1 MAASRKLLGNS
12 IAREQFL
19 LNEARIVARM
29 RLEGMSERQ
38 VCAKVKA
45 GNLFQYPTER
55 TLQKISRACNKRVDA
70 LGSEA
75 LVRAIAYGMPD
86 AAAQANLYAMMRL
99 YPLVRH
105 FMVTEIAQKYA
116 TLDYLYTAMDMN
128 AYFTRLA
135 SEYDNFATASVE
147 TVKKLKQVLRKSL
160 TSAGLL
166 AGKRSD
172 ELVPIFLD
180 PDVEDAIRELGDVE
194 ALRAFN
200 CQEVL

>member
-1 MAASRKLLGNS
+1 MSGKKLLGNS
-12 IAREQFL
+12 IACEQFL

-29 RLEGMSERQ
+29 RLDGMTERE

-45 GNLFQYPTER
+45 ENLFQYPTER
-55 TLQKISRACNKRVDA
+55 TLQKISRACNKRIDA

-86 AAAQANLYAMMRL
+86 AAAQANLYAMMQL

-116 TLDYLYTAMDMN
+116 TLDYVYSAMDMN

-135 SEYDNFATASVE
+135 FEFDNFANPSRQQLTIF
-147 TVKKLKQVLRKSL
+147 TGLPKRGITSL
-160 TSAGLL
+160 S
-166 AGKRSD
+166 
-172 ELVPIFLD
+172 
-180 PDVEDAIRELGDVE
+180 
-194 ALRAFN
+194 
-200 CQEVL
+200 